1 MASKKKSPKKHQTR
15 RTLTGNAGEN
25 NRRSAEQE
33 YKWQIKLLKDRI
45 YKYEHKQAPGYKV
58 DVEALFA
65 DQQIDVFDEN
75 DIERIKQM
83 RGRKF
88 FETYS
93 YDPNVSDDIFTDY
106 YDNYDPEPVRI
117 EDAVIDRLFEFVY
130 TYQPNIGIKA
140 SSNRYK
146 TLVRR
151 IARRQD
157 DLLTFLEDRINEV
170 GKANVAMAAEDLQS
184 AENLC
189 VEYMVA
195 SDDGDAGRILMDIS
209 KLVFGRA
216 STFTELKNR
225 ESYEEMNGRY
235 G

>member
-1 MASKKKSPKKHQTR
+1 MAKKKKSPKKHQTR
-15 RTLTGNAGEN
+15 RILTGNTGEN

-45 YKYEHKQAPGYKV
+45 YKYEHRKGLGYKV
-58 DVEALFA
+58 DVEALFE
-65 DQQIDVFDEN
+65 DQQIGVFDEN
-75 DIERIKQM
+75 DIERIKAM
-83 RGRKF
+83 RGRDF
-88 FETYS
+88 FAKYA
-93 YDPNVSDDIFTDY
+93 YDPNVPNDIFTDY
-106 YDNYDPEPVRI
+106 YDNYDPEPVHI

-130 TYQPNIGIKA
+130 TYQPNIGIKP

-151 IARRQD
+151 IERRQD

-225 ESYEEMNGRY
+225 EFYEEMNGRY

>member
-15 RTLTGNAGEN
+15 RILPGNQGEN

-33 YKWQIKLLKDRI
+33 YKYQIKLLKDRI
-45 YKYEHKQAPGYKV
+45 YKYEHRKGLGYKV

-65 DQQIDVFDEN
+65 DQQIGVFDEN
-75 DIERIKQM
+75 DIERIKAM
-83 RGRKF
+83 RGRDF
-88 FETYS
+88 FARYA
-93 YDPNVSDDIFTDY
+93 YDPNVPDIFTDY
-106 YDNYDPEPVRI
+106 YDNYDPEPVHI

-130 TYQPNIGIKA
+130 TYQPDIGIKA

-151 IARRQD
+151 INRRQD
-157 DLLTFLEDRINEV
+157 DLLTYLEDRINEV

-195 SDDGDAGRILMDIS
+195 SDDGDAGRILMSIS

-216 STFTELKNR
+216 STFTDLINR

>member
-65 DQQIDVFDEN
+65 DQQIGVFDEN

-93 YDPNVSDDIFTDY
+93 YDPNVSDDIFTG
-106 YDNYDPEPVRI
+106 YDNHDPAPVHI

-130 TYQPNIGIKA
+130 TYQPNIGIKP

-151 IARRQD
+151 INRRQD
-157 DLLTFLEDRINEV
+157 DLLTLLEDRINEV

>member
-15 RTLTGNAGEN
+15 RILTGNQGEN
-25 NRRSAEQE
+25 NIRSAEQE
-33 YKWQIKLLKDRI
+33 YKYQIKLLKNRI
-45 YKYEHKQAPGYKV
+45 YKYEHEQAPGYKV
-58 DVEALFA
+58 DVESLFA
-65 DQQIDVFDEN
+65 DQQIGIFDEE
-75 DIERIKQM
+75 DIARIKAM
-83 RGRKF
+83 RGRDF
-88 FETYS
+88 FKTYA
-93 YDPNVSDDIFTDY
+93 YDPNASDIFTDY
-106 YDNYDPEPVRI
+106 YDNYDPEPVHI

-130 TYQPNIGIKA
+130 TYQPNLRIKP

-151 IARRQD
+151 INRRQD